1 MWFEKITR
9 FLMTSLDQ
17 YFEWNINK
25 EYLNRIKPKSTETS
39 FLLLLKISITLN
51 NNTQNQILYLKF
63 LIFSISPYRAYSKL
77 LSFELLPQ

>member
-39 FLLLLKISITLN
+39 FLLLLKI
-51 NNTQNQILYLKF
+51 
-63 LIFSISPYRAYSKL
+63 
-77 LSFELLPQ
+77 